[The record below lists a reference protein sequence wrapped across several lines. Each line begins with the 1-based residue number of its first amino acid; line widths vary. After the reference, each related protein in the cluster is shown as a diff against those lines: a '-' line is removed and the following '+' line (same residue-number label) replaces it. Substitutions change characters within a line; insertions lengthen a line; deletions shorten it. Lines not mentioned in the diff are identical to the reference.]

1 MMQFTEEQRNEL
13 LAEIDYNRKHCFLS
27 SKTELLMR
35 IAEAALTAEPVAQF
49 YKSEHGNVFN
59 TLNDWNPTEGANHL
73 YPAPPVAALKLPDVL
88 IPYPSN
94 DVKGLAHN
102 AGWNACLAEVKRL
115 NATAR
120 EEKPE

>member
-1 MMQFTEEQRNEL
+1 MMQLTEEQRNEL

-73 YPAPPVAALKLPDVL
+73 YPAPPVAALRLPGQWSGKVRYEADL
-88 IPYPSN
+88 GEEI
-94 DVKGLAHN
+94 
-102 AGWNACLAEVKRL
+102 GWNACLAEVRRL
-115 NATAR
+115 NATAPA
-120 EEKPE
+120 EENKK